1 MIKRTYV
8 KDNKDV
14 IKIINDKF
22 NKIISIKPVKKIKR
36 DGIIQ
41 RQYITSYCIKYEK
54 ML

>member
-14 IKIINDKF
+14 FKIINNKF
-22 NKIISIKPVKKIKR
+22 NRIISIKPVKKIKKR
-36 DGIIQ
+36 CS
-41 RQYITSYCIKYEK
+41 YITSYCIKYEK